1 MYWHNSHNAN
11 SVEEH
16 NKTTNITKETLMIV
30 IVTIIR
36 RVFVEESAVRNSTIH
51 TNS

>member
-16 NKTTNITKETLMIV
+16 KTTNITKETLMIV

-36 RVFVEESAVRNSTIH
+36 RVFVEESAARNSTIH